1 MVGCMLGHIPF
12 LGKLPFQKKL
22 LFSSLLLSVLP
33 VLLLGSAA
41 SYVASTSIQEE
52 VNAKHEA
59 TLQQIGLQVDSL
71 LKRLDYMSIQIAGD
85 LAIEKSARL
94 GISMDDRETLDATL
108 DMVDTVR
115 KHRTLSD
122 IPFNAYIVYN
132 KFDTVYSNKYGLL
145 TKSDFPYFDALRQ
158 YAPKFTG
165 SLFLPSNTY
174 PNQTDLLIVRP
185 IGSSS
190 TVDGVLFLEAEPT
203 RLYEL
208 LRSVQMAGDSQLL
221 VVDRSDRIVLSRNPQ
236 EIGTTLP
243 SPFARKLEQTSPP
256 SPTDSVAYGEERYH
270 VSVHRSG
277 YNDWTYVII
286 APQGGLTAKASLIK
300 KVTWAMAGCLALI
313 WGLIALFAS
322 KRLYNPIRTLLQKLP
337 SRAKPSQDG
346 LQQIDAF
353 MQQVMD
359 TNRRL
364 DSELREQAPQLRE
377 NTLIKLLHGEWN
389 DAEFAI
395 KRQQYDLPLHG
406 RSFGVC
412 VFEVDAF
419 MEFRTSYLGKDRS
432 LMMYALTKLVT
443 EMASATPFSSVTV
456 SPSLGQ
462 VALIVGT
469 DNPDTA
475 FAQQI
480 EELCGRVR
488 IKAKELFRFT
498 LTAGVSRVRP
508 EFRGIHESYLE
519 AIDLLS
525 FRLLLGRDLTISQQ
539 AIESMDTVKQSARDL
554 IKRQRTIVKRIAE
567 GDMGTVYAEFE
578 EMVREI
584 PHHLTGFKPV
594 TGIFTNLV
602 GEIDHLLEQLGFE
615 LQPMFP
621 YNVYARINEAES
633 LDQLK
638 DWFKQQFFPAFR
650 SHFEK
655 LTVPNQTKIVQQVAE
670 YIVNG
675 AEGELSL
682 QEAASRFGLSQSQ
695 LSRMFKE
702 EMHVNFIDYCIEVR
716 MSRAKEWL
724 VHSDMP
730 IKQIADRLHYTT
742 TQNFSRA
749 FKQTTGMSPGQYRV
763 SVRHQE

>member
-1 MVGCMLGHIPF
+1 MFGHIPL

-22 LFSSLLLSVLP
+22 LLSSLLLSVLP

-41 SYVASTSIQEE
+41 SFVASSSIQEE

-59 TLQQIGLQVDSL
+59 TLRQIELQVDSL
-71 LKRLDYMSIQIAGD
+71 LKRIDYMSIQIAGD
-85 LAIEKSARL
+85 LTIEKSVRL
-94 GISMDDRETLDATL
+94 GISMDDRETLETTL
-108 DMVDTVR
+108 DMVDTIR
-115 KHRTLSD
+115 KYRTLSD
-122 IPFNAYIVYN
+122 IPFNAYLVYN
-132 KFDTVYSNKYGLL
+132 KFDLVYSNNYGLL
-145 TKSDFPYFDALRQ
+145 QKQNFPYYEALRQ
-158 YAPKFTG
+158 YEPKFTG

-174 PNQTDLLIVRP
+174 PNQSDFLIVRP
-185 IGSSS
+185 IGNSS
-190 TVDGVLFLEAEPT
+190 TVDGILFLEAEPT

-208 LRSVQMAGDSQLL
+208 LQSVEMSGSSQLL
-221 VVDRSDRIVLSRNPQ
+221 AVDRTGRIVLSRQPQ

-243 SPFARKLEQTSPP
+243 APFAKRLAQTEPA

-270 VSVHRSG
+270 VSVKRSG

-286 APQGGLTAKASLIK
+286 APQGGLTAKADLIRQ
-300 KVTWAMAGCLALI
+300 VTWLMAGCLALI
-313 WGLIALFAS
+313 WGLIALLAS
-322 KRLYNPIRTLLQKLP
+322 KRLYNPIRALLQKLP

-346 LQQIDAF
+346 LQQLDAF

-364 DSELREQAPQLRE
+364 DNELREQAPQLRE
-377 NTLIKLLHGEWN
+377 NTLIKLLYGEWN

-395 KRQQYDLPLHG
+395 KLQQYELPLQGH
-406 RSFGVC
+406 SFGVC

-419 MEFRTSYLGKDRS
+419 MEFRTSYMGKDRS

-443 EMASATPFSSVTV
+443 EMAAAVPFSSVTV

-462 VALIVGT
+462 VALIIGT
-469 DNPDTA
+469 DNPDAA
-475 FAQQI
+475 FASQVEQ
-480 EELCGRVR
+480 LCGRVR
-488 IKAKELFRFT
+488 HKAKELFRFT
-498 LTAGVSRVRP
+498 LTAGASRVRP
-508 EFRGIHESYLE
+508 AYRGIHESYME

-525 FRLLLGRDLTISQQ
+525 FRLLLGNDLTISHQ
-539 AIESMDTVKQSARDL
+539 AIESLDTVKQSARDL
-554 IKRQRTIVKRIAE
+554 IKRQKTIVKRIAE
-567 GDMGTVYAEFE
+567 GDMEAVYAEFD

-584 PHHLTGFKPV
+584 PHQLTGFKPV

-621 YNVYARINEAES
+621 YNVYARVNEAES

-655 LTVPNQTKIVQQVAE
+655 LTVPSQTKIVQQVVE
-670 YIVNG
+670 YIANG

-682 QEAASRFGLSQSQ
+682 QEAASRFGLSSSQ

-702 EMHVNFIDYCIEVR
+702 EMNVNFIDYCIEVR

-749 FKQTTGMSPGQYRV
+749 FKQTTGMSPGQYRD
-763 SVRHQE
+763 SVRHQP